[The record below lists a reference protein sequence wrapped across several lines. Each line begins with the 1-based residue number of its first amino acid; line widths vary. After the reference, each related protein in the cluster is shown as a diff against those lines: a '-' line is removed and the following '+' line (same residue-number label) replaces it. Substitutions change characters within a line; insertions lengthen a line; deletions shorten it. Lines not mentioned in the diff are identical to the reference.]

1 MKVIKLKESD
11 IYRMVERVLT
21 EQTEQTEQGEWKG
34 DPNDRS
40 MQINTKTGE
49 KRKVFQQGKVPQYS
63 DEDLKLRKEILKK
76 RDDLMFSNP
85 EEHHKLTQQLRD
97 LADKYK

>member
-1 MKVIKLKESD
+1 MKVIKLKEQD
-11 IYRMVERVLT
+11 IYRMVKKVLR
-21 EQTEQTEQGEWKG
+21 EQKEEGEWKG

-49 KRKVFQQGKVPQYS
+49 KRKAFQQGKVPQYS

-85 EEHHKLTQQLRD
+85 EEHDKLTQQLRD